1 MSRSFTGCKRCKA
14 RRQKCDEQRPV
25 CSRCQTAGAQC
36 RYAMQLQWGGRAF
49 SRSRFGACVGDGMQK
64 FEYSPGEF
72 IYTTNGN
79 ANTIVKSSPTS
90 PTDNHLLT
98 RPVDPF
104 SSLSSEQKSLLHHF
118 IHDASQITA
127 CHSGMQTDICKMLI
141 PMALQ
146 TPSLLY
152 ATTALS
158 AIHLQAVNNRSETV
172 KSAPE
177 IARFMALSLEHF
189 RNELQ
194 NPSTRGSDALLATAR
209 TLCLAEIH
217 SGAIHPNSWRAH
229 IEGARALMGTTAAR
243 QRQGGG
249 GEAEGFRWYL
259 DRWYRSIV
267 SLTALTGNGPPIG
280 GVTDQAELPAAQ
292 PEGSSPDYLDD
303 YWGFT
308 VHLSAIFRGIGAAAW
323 RRHQSRSL
331 QDGSEEVSVQ
341 NEASALESSVHQLM
355 DREAGTVPTF
365 YPGIVE
371 GLSVES
377 IREFILC
384 NEAFQHSAL
393 IQIRRRLRK
402 TPTSSSAVQASVK
415 RILECTA
422 EIGPSSGLSPWVM
435 LTTPLFIAGCEA
447 RGDDREKVRGLLAL
461 LHDTIR
467 VPNVLQSLK
476 FLEQYWTN
484 QMDEE
489 EDWSH
494 YLDRMR
500 HDVDYGSQFSNGIQ
514 FHSRLVS
521 EPFIPVLPSPPA
533 GHHRDQPAMALHP
546 PENNRPPPLR
556 IDSAGARSSSANS
569 FDSKQQPKTPGRK
582 ISSFFGWK
590 GPTSPGAESSSTE
603 ISDAGRSPLAS
614 PMPPSLPSASFSITP
629 STTVPLDN
637 SKPARNGS
645 LSSATI
651 LDTKVSELEN
661 ELREISSELAGS
673 IRREMELEDL
683 VERLQSE
690 MPLDVTNRR
699 TSDYFSD
706 SGTSSTIRYPHDSGR
721 SEDLEKFRR
730 SAEQERAQLKVDLS
744 QKWQEERSKRLATES
759 HVQILE
765 SQVQQLR
772 RERVNLSDLSSR
784 NRELE
789 GTVDSTRR
797 KLAEERQI
805 KDNFEDLLTAMRV
818 ELEQLRNERDHLRDE
833 VVPQISG
840 GTHKPPSSSADP
852 SEIERLMGEI
862 EALKIENASLAQ
874 LQSGRFASIAEED
887 DGRSS
892 RGRTSGL
899 GISMSRSNSLA
910 RMHTKPS
917 RPSSLSRSNSFSGK
931 ERDTRENLADRMNDV
946 EAQRDALHQTLRN
959 LLARQSVQAREYE
972 KRSRM
977 LEMELARA
985 QEAGSP
991 RRLGYERDVRNLREE
1006 VNDLRQRA
1014 EDALE
1019 QKWQCEKGLAGLKM
1033 DLDRAEQETSSLREL
1048 LQEHDVSLFENSG
1061 VAAEG
1066 RDGFAEVLAT
1076 TSSLESAYEQLQAD
1090 RDQVVAQS
1098 PVEATGELAESL
1110 NRTEALTT
1118 HVRKQLESNSTLR
1131 RRLAEAIGQGE
1142 KDQQV
1147 SAARINEL
1155 QSQLKSLEDML
1166 LTAQQLSEEEMAK
1179 HEDEIRQLEDNHSDQ
1194 LQRMKNGSRSPAALS
1209 PRPPQSPFFGSRS
1222 PRLDKTTSGNGVP
1235 LTEIVQ
1241 PEMLAKRVRELE
1253 RLLRNADMEM
1263 EEVVGRM
1270 NRAQIDVAELQSDRD
1285 EALRQTRKL
1294 QSEILAERE
1303 LFKTLLSQ

>member
-1 MSRSFTGCKRCKA
+1 MIPPDGPV
-14 RRQKCDEQRPV
+14 RP
-25 CSRCQTAGAQC
+25 
-36 RYAMQLQWGGRAF
+36 
-49 SRSRFGACVGDGMQK
+49 
-64 FEYSPGEF
+64 
-72 IYTTNGN
+72 
-79 ANTIVKSSPTS
+79 SSPVVS
-90 PTDNHLLT
+90 
-98 RPVDPF
+98 
-104 SSLSSEQKSLLHHF
+104 
-118 IHDASQITA
+118 
-127 CHSGMQTDICKMLI
+127 
-141 PMALQ
+141 LQ
-146 TPSLLY
+146 TITP
-152 ATTALS
+152 
-158 AIHLQAVNNRSETV
+158 
-172 KSAPE
+172 
-177 IARFMALSLEHF
+177 
-189 RNELQ
+189 
-194 NPSTRGSDALLATAR
+194 
-209 TLCLAEIH
+209 
-217 SGAIHPNSWRAH
+217 
-229 IEGARALMGTTAAR
+229 
-243 QRQGGG
+243 
-249 GEAEGFRWYL
+249 
-259 DRWYRSIV
+259 
-267 SLTALTGNGPPIG
+267 
-280 GVTDQAELPAAQ
+280 
-292 PEGSSPDYLDD
+292 SSP
-303 YWGFT
+303 
-308 VHLSAIFRGIGAAAW
+308 S
-323 RRHQSRSL
+323 
-331 QDGSEEVSVQ
+331 
-341 NEASALESSVHQLM
+341 
-355 DREAGTVPTF
+355 P
-365 YPGIVE
+365 
-371 GLSVES
+371 
-377 IREFILC
+377 
-384 NEAFQHSAL
+384 
-393 IQIRRRLRK
+393 
-402 TPTSSSAVQASVK
+402 PTSSPSSHYSPHRTTVSRKPLPDNAATPAASSFPSVSHPPSAPLTPSSAPPAAPPPPPPPPGETPREYPQLQPPIAFAEDPSLALPSPSSLASSASSLVDEDSLLVP
-415 RILECTA
+415 RDLDRLPHR
-422 EIGPSSGLSPWVM
+422 GPSADNTSSAPA
-435 LTTPLFIAGCEA
+435 TE
-447 RGDDREKVRGLLAL
+447 
-461 LHDTIR
+461 
-467 VPNVLQSLK
+467 
-476 FLEQYWTN
+476 
-484 QMDEE
+484 
-489 EDWSH
+489 
-494 YLDRMR
+494 

-546 PENNRPPPLR
+546 PENSRPPPLR

-637 SKPARNGS
+637 SKPVRNGS

-651 LDTKVSELEN
+651 LDTKVNELEN

-690 MPLDVTNRR
+690 MPLDTTNRR

-730 SAEQERAQLKVDLS
+730 SAEQERAQLKVELS

-772 RERVNLSDLSSR
+772 RERVDLSDLSSR

-789 GTVDSTRR
+789 GTLDTTRR

-833 VVPQISG
+833 VIPQISG
-840 GTHKPPSSSADP
+840 GTYKPPSSSADP

-874 LQSGRFASIAEED
+874 LQGTRFASIAEED
-887 DGRSS
+887 DGRPT

-910 RMHTKPS
+910 RMHSKPS
-917 RPSSLSRSNSFSGK
+917 RPSSLSRSNSFSAK
-931 ERDTRENLADRMNDV
+931 ERDTRENLADHMNDV

-959 LLARQSVQAREYE
+959 LLARQAIQAREYE

-977 LEMELARA
+977 LEIELARA

-1006 VNDLRQRA
+1006 VNYLRQRA
-1014 EDALE
+1014 EEALE

-1033 DLDRAEQETSSLREL
+1033 DLDRAEQETASLREL
-1048 LQEHDVSLFENSG
+1048 LQEHDISLSQNSG
-1061 VAAEG
+1061 ATAEG

-1098 PVEATGELAESL
+1098 PAEATGELAESL

-1118 HVRKQLESNSTLR
+1118 HVRKQLESNSSLR

-1142 KDQQV
+1142 KEQQV

-1179 HEDEIRQLEDNHSDQ
+1179 HEEEIRQLQDSHNDQ

-1209 PRPPQSPFFGSRS
+1209 PRPPQSPFFGTRS

-1235 LTEIVQ
+1235 LIEVVQ
-1241 PEMLAKRVRELE
+1241 PETLAKRVRELE
-1253 RLLRNADMEM
+1253 RLLRNADLEM